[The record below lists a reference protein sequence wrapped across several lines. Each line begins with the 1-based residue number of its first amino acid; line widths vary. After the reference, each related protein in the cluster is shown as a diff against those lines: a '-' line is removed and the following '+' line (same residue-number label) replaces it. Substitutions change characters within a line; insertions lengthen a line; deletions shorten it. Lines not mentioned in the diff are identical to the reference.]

1 MKKLLLLLIALCA
14 VGVVFFACMG
24 SEEAPEPA
32 VPTEAPS
39 GEQSTPE
46 PEQEPSGVD
55 YAAIYAL
62 HEPEEIVMTVDGREI
77 SWQEYYYYYYNVA
90 ANWENGFVE
99 TMYYGGAA
107 GWESPADAEGHSY
120 AQILPTSVER
130 MLRRDLATEA
140 IAQEHGI
147 SLTEEDEAAIRD
159 AYQED
164 LAYIQGLGYT
174 EEQFFTLLE
183 PFYVSE
189 EMYWRSLRSQVL
201 YTACYRELVGEN
213 GEKLPEQQ
221 VLDWMEAQGYLSL
234 DRIRIATVDS
244 VTGQSLPAEAAAQ
257 QEALAEELSA
267 RLRSIED
274 PQEREALFLEL
285 KAQYDPQGLSYVANA
300 DWVDPE
306 IYAATAALEPG
317 EVSPVLALDGD
328 YYIILRRPLSTEDE
342 ISTTYSRDP
351 VRSILAGKGLE
362 PLLEERMAAQKLA
375 YAPNFAPPEILDYY
389 TKPNYAA

>member
-14 VGVVFFACMG
+14 AGVVFFACMG
-24 SEEAPEPA
+24 GGETSEPA

-46 PEQEPSGVD
+46 PEPSGVD

-99 TMYYGGAA
+99 TMYAGGAA

-130 MLRRDLATEA
+130 MLRRDLAAEA

-147 SLTEEDEAAIRD
+147 SLTEEDEAAIQA

-306 IYAATAALEPG
+306 IYSSCAAP
-317 EVSPVLALDGD
+317 
-328 YYIILRRPLSTEDE
+328 
-342 ISTTYSRDP
+342 
-351 VRSILAGKGLE
+351 
-362 PLLEERMAAQKLA
+362 
-375 YAPNFAPPEILDYY
+375 
-389 TKPNYAA
+389 